1 MENNMQTDNTTAVQ
15 TAIDLACVF
24 ASPLLNSGQQRLGQL
39 AIDVSLTVFS
49 RMVLTDD
56 ADNATKIQALKSYLS
71 NSSGWDNYK
80 QDFYNF
86 LATKRFDNLKTLLL
100 ENKVVWQGMED
111 SLPLIAAQW
120 AQSAI
125 WGVRF
130 VQDVVSPKSNAP
142 KQALY
147 ALLESPPQDFY
158 ETFFYGKAVRAV
170 EDSCRIVAKA
180 QRMNQDL
187 LNDIAANKFLSVS
200 EVQAKIQERRKEVQA
215 LGGKHNIPPGVE

>member
-1 MENNMQTDNTTAVQ
+1 MQTDNTTAVQ

-24 ASPLLNSGQQRLGQL
+24 ASPLLNSGQQRLGQV

-56 ADNATKIQALKSYLS
+56 ADNFTKIQALKSYLS

-100 ENKVVWQGMED
+100 ENKVVWQEMEG

-147 ALLESPPQDFY
+147 ALLENPPQDFY
-158 ETFFYGKAVRAV
+158 ETFFYGKAVKAV
-170 EDSCRIVAKA
+170 ENACRIVAKA
-180 QRMNQDL
+180 QQMNQEL
-187 LNDIAANKFLSVS
+187 LNDIASNNFLSVAD
-200 EVQAKIQERRKEVQA
+200 VQTKIQERRNVVSGSA
-215 LGGKHNIPPGVE
+215 PAHGFPPGPE